1 MVCVGLELNVD
12 LVKIF
17 NLELDEKYGGFRVN
31 VELEVMFGLWV
42 VSGLIYY
49 LYMYLMKIVL
59 NLLVIKDMLN

>member
-31 VELEVMFGLWV
+31 VELEVMFGLCCIV
-42 VSGLIYY
+42 VELI
-49 LYMYLMKIVL
+49 LM
-59 NLLVIKDMLN
+59 NR